1 MSACGGAVCHVHARV
16 QVRVHVGVLACAHV
30 CVCTHCGTLMNGNCC
45 VVRTVV
51 ASMSRQKKHCAGLGA
66 PAVSFMHVAGARS
79 DDCLCMWLLVSV
91 RFFEGRA
98 GARAPCVLLVVRC
111 RDVLLCSVQRRF
123 GAAFASRCAKALG
136 HLVTLYPGPVRI
148 VRGVGVVVVVFI
160 GKSVMCVC
168 APSRPAVSRRS
179 DHVKSAAAPS
189 GLNVFDGR
197 GTRRR
202 MRMMAARRPEK

>member
-1 MSACGGAVCHVHARV
+1 MSACGAAVCHVHARV

-98 GARAPCVLLVVRC
+98 GGARTMCVVGCSLPRC
-111 RDVLLCSVQRRF
+111 SPVFCT
-123 GAAFASRCAKALG
+123 AAVWSSIRQ
-136 HLVTLYPGPVRI
+136 PVRQSFGPPSH
-148 VRGVGVVVVVFI
+148 VVSRTCSSCSGRGGFGGRFHRQKRNV
-160 GKSVMCVC
+160 CVC
-168 APSRPAVSRRS
+168 TLAAGSLAAKRSRQVGRS
-179 DHVKSAAAPS
+179 
-189 GLNVFDGR
+189 
-197 GTRRR
+197 
-202 MRMMAARRPEK
+202 PERFEYV